1 MGSLT
6 HPTVRRVVDRARRDP
21 AILAVILFGSH
32 ARGEASAES
41 DVDLCLVLASATTPK
56 LTMSRTRLAYLAED
70 KLDLVIFQQ
79 LPLHVRSRVLKEGKV
94 LLVRDEEAL
103 YDVAIRAARA
113 FEHFRHIQRAY
124 LDEIARG

>member
-1 MGSLT
+1 VGSLT